1 MDMMDG
7 LSCDLMKFIL
17 IGLYSLLVD
26 TVCLFLDKKQ
36 EPAENVTSSDIQLKS
51 IFCLNSLCIHT
62 EW

>member
-26 TVCLFLDKKQ
+26 TVCLFLDKSMNLQ
-36 EPAENVTSSDIQLKS
+36 RMLQAR
-51 IFCLNSLCIHT
+51 IFN
-62 EW
+62 

>member
-26 TVCLFLDKKQ
+26 TVCLFLDKKH
-36 EPAENVTSSDIQLKS
+36 EPSENVTSSDIQLKS
-51 IFCLNSLCIHT
+51 IFCLNSLVIHT